1 MICGCVGCVRADP
14 FEFESRRDSG
24 DPVITQET
32 YGTFAGIVE
41 PWDQPTWSD
50 AQAISMHSIQQ
61 DLITLKSAPQ

>member
-41 PWDQPTWSD
+41 PWDQPKWAD
-50 AQAISMHSIQQ
+50 AQAI
-61 DLITLKSAPQ
+61 